1 MKILLIEDDE
11 VFHAV
16 ITGAVTAQGHEI
28 AIAPNGDDGMKK
40 LRSEKFDL
48 IITDIL
54 MPNKDGIEIIQ
65 EIRESDPDVRILAIS
80 SGGRVGF
87 SSFLKLAEIMG
98 ANACLE
104 KPFSSAGLLE
114 KINEAMTK
122 PVTSLRERAADAQ
135 R

>member
-16 ITGAVTAQGHEI
+16 ITAAVASQGHEI
-28 AIAPNGDDGMKK
+28 TIVANGDEGMKV
-40 LRSEKFDL
+40 LGSEKFDL

-65 EIRESDPDVRILAIS
+65 EIRESDPNVRILAIS

-104 KPFSSAGLLE
+104 KPFSADGLIE
-114 KINEAMTK
+114 KIAEAMTK
-122 PVTSLRERAADAQ
+122 PATNLRERADAQ

>member
-16 ITGAVTAQGHEI
+16 ITSAVQTQGHDI
-28 AIAPNGDDGMKK
+28 SIVANGDEGIKR
-40 LRSEKFDL
+40 LGSEKFDL

-65 EIRESDPDVRILAIS
+65 EIRESDPNVRILAIS

-98 ANACLE
+98 ANVCLE
-104 KPFSSAGLLE
+104 
-114 KINEAMTK
+114 
-122 PVTSLRERAADAQ
+122 
-135 R
+135 